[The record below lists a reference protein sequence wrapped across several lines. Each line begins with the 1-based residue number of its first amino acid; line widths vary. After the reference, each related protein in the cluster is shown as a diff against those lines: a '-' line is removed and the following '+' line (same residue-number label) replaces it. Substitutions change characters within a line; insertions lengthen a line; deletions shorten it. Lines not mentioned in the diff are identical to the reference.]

1 METTIT
7 SDLERGQRR
16 GRKLSACAVMLLGA
30 AIGSSVVLFACGGT
44 PAPDSSPDGS
54 LGTTTGAGSGDGGVP
69 ILDPVGEDGGS
80 LGTVFTDGGCAGLQ
94 CQIATTCSNDGGT
107 TIVGKVMDPAG
118 ANPLYNVLAYVP
130 MFDPAQPSKIPAGY
144 GIQPITGGVKFPSG
158 VSCDSCSYLYTGNP
172 IAVGTSGTDGTFTI
186 TNAPSGSN
194 IPVVVQVG
202 KWRTHATVSTVT
214 SCGQADAGTI
224 NMPALVPANDP
235 IVSMPQI
242 AISMG
247 AADSLQ
253 CLPYRVG
260 IDLSEFTSG
269 ASTTGHIH
277 VFSGGPLGGVIPGT
291 PPSSSA
297 NMWNTLPSLENY
309 DVSLFSCEG
318 NETAAANPQILEQ
331 YVNAGGRAF
340 LSHYHYAWLA
350 GPLETGTAAGYTA
363 NADWG
368 TNLATWNSDDQRAD
382 QGAIIGAEIATT
394 LNGGGTFTKGVEL
407 ASWLSNVHALGTN
420 GVAASEVAVN
430 SPSFDPSVTPAN
442 TVSQAWATYDTTTAT
457 DDGFPTA
464 YFSFDTP
471 VGAVAPS
478 DGGAPPYCGRVVFS
492 GLHVGAAAHDAPGGL
507 FVPSAATCNPG
518 PGDLSPQEKVL
529 EFMLFDLS
537 ACVTPD
543 KAPPS
548 IPIIPPAPPK

>member
-1 METTIT
+1 MR
-7 SDLERGQRR
+7 SVA
-16 GRKLSACAVMLLGA
+16 ACVVIVIGSVVGAGA
-30 AIGSSVVLFACGGT
+30 ALFACGGT
-44 PAPDSSPDGS
+44 PHETGFGDGDGS
-54 LGTTTGAGSGDGGVP
+54 TSNGGPPTQSSGDGGSAPP
-69 ILDPVGEDGGS
+69 ILTGGDA
-80 LGTVFTDGGCAGLQ
+80 GANPIAKTDGGCAGLQ
-94 CQIATTCSNDGGT
+94 CAIASSCTNDGGT
-107 TIVGKVMDPAG
+107 TIVGKIMDPAG

-130 MFDPAQPSKIPAGY
+130 MYDPAQPSAIPPGY
-144 GIQPITGGVKFPSG
+144 GIQPIVGGVTFPSG
-158 VSCDSCSYLYTGNP
+158 VSCDSCSYLYTGYP
-172 IAVGTSGTDGTFTI
+172 IAVGASGTDGTFTI
-186 TNAPSGSN
+186 TNAPSGQN

-214 SCGQADAGTI
+214 SCGQADAGAI
-224 NMPALVPANDP
+224 NMPSSVPASDP
-235 IVSMPQI
+235 IVSIPQI
-242 AISMG
+242 AVSMG

-253 CLPYRVG
+253 CLLYRVG
-260 IDLSEFTSG
+260 IDISEFTSG
-269 ASTTGHIH
+269 ASASGHIH
-277 VFSGGPLGGVIPGT
+277 VFTGGALGGILPGT

-297 NMWNTLPSLENY
+297 NMWNTLPNLEKY

-318 NETAAANPQILEQ
+318 NETQGANPQILEQ

-350 GPLETGTAAGYTA
+350 GPLETGASAGYTA

-368 TNLATWNSDDQRAD
+368 TNLASWNSND
-382 QGAIIGAEIATT
+382 QGADEGAVIGAEISTT
-394 LNGGGTFTKGVEL
+394 LNGGGAFAKGQEL
-407 ASWLSNVHALGTN
+407 ESWLSNVHALGTG
-420 GVAASEVAVN
+420 GVAATEVAVN
-430 SPSFDPSVTPAN
+430 SPSFDPNVTSAN

-471 VGAVAPS
+471 VGAVAPP

-492 GLHVGAAAHDAPGGL
+492 GLHVGAAANDAPGGL
-507 FVPSAATCNPG
+507 FTPSASTCNPG

-543 KAPPS
+543 TAPPG
-548 IPIIPPAPPK
+548 IPIQVPPPPK